1 MLIIRNI
8 QASTVGSRSVPLGL
22 RLKNDKIPWCIM
34 PQFWMRN
41 VNLAKNHLSSSA
53 NNQPKGWME
62 RYESFLSRRY
72 PKIYA
77 VQRMVMNGCKW
88 CWLDIKTYYRL
99 KKDLRTKTRQISE
112 LKRSELQI
120 LLQCPSEITHII
132 TLLMLLQLPVVGES
146 LCVMLAYKNCF
157 LTGEAL
163 HGSGGAKL
171 HVIKLK
177 TKEELLKLAVIII
190 FVPLPFTV
198 YIFALAVIFFP
209 RFVLT
214 RHFWTSDQRKK
225 FWSTNLK
232 RAARMHFVPLRKYLQ
247 NLDINV
253 QTSLKELKK
262 LELPEISTY
271 SLGHLYHLS
280 KLHRV
285 SLFTA
290 GVRGLHDRAEI
301 LRHLDYSLKNED
313 SAIDMMSEQQLCE
326 QFYLRRLQYDG
337 LSEEKMKCLLK
348 NWVQHLSDP
357 HLKTPL
363 FLHAPI
369 FETALKS
376 AAED

>member
-146 LCVMLAYKNCF
+146 LCVML
-157 LTGEAL
+157 
-163 HGSGGAKL
+163 
-171 HVIKLK
+171 
-177 TKEELLKLAVIII
+177 
-190 FVPLPFTV
+190 
-198 YIFALAVIFFP
+198 IFFP